1 MSVWKP
7 VKTCEFLKT
16 HLQEMPSGKYLTQ
29 MHMIGYNKLQQKIC
43 YRNHKVSCWKNRSHY
58 STPCSLLSHT
68 LTALL
73 HYFSVWCAK
82 IYLDL
87 SLKLLKQSAQVWSL
101 SQPHSNWLATQYQK
115 LLIWGSHRNTTC
127 VQMHEWISRREQVV
141 PALAR
146 QKGGDGRV
154 LLTFLAW
161 VPAGLADRA
170 EFQRAVTTAYQLWP
184 GRVRL
189 LQLAHGLARWWRA
202 PCPARVQQHLCGGE
216 QKNSVCVYP
225 FYPAVYGHVTMVT
238 LRRLSIRLFSVNLP

>member
-1 MSVWKP
+1 MNSWKLISKRCLQVNTWHKCTWLVTTSCNKRSATETTKFHVEKIGVTTVHP
-7 VKTCEFLKT
+7 V
-16 HLQEMPSGKYLTQ
+16 PSSPI
-29 MHMIGYNKLQQKIC
+29 H
-43 YRNHKVSCWKNRSHY
+43 W
-58 STPCSLLSHT
+58 
-68 LTALL
+68 TALL
-73 HYFSVWCAK
+73 HYFSVRCAK

-127 VQMHEWISRREQVV
+127 VQMHEWISRRREQAV

-146 QKGGDGRV
+146 QKGGDGQV
-154 LLTFLAW
+154 LLTLLAW
-161 VPAGLADRA
+161 VPAGLAGRA
-170 EFQRAVTTAYQLWP
+170 EFQHAVTTAYQLRP

-189 LQLAHGLARWWRA
+189 LQLAHGLARWWQA

-225 FYPAVYGHVTMVT
+225 FCPAVYGHVTMVT